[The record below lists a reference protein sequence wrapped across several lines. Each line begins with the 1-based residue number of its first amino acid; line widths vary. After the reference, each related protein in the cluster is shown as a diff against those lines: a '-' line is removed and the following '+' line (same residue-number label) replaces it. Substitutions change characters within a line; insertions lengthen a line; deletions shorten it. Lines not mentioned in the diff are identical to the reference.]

1 MKYTSAARGLRPP
14 ARRVGETKEEIES
27 MRKSTL
33 TRTESTVQDT
43 VAAIASDEIAA
54 LAYQL
59 WNERGCPAGS
69 PDEDWFRAEAELNN
83 RNEAV
88 AAA

>member
-1 MKYTSAARGLRPP
+1 MRRAGCAHPRAAGQ
-14 ARRVGETKEEIES
+14 TKEEIES

-33 TRTESTVQDT
+33 TKTESTVQDT
-43 VAAIASDEIAA
+43 VAATASDEIAA

-69 PDEDWFRAEAELNN
+69 PDEDWFS
-83 RNEAV
+83 V
-88 AAA
+88 

>member
-1 MKYTSAARGLRPP
+1 
-14 ARRVGETKEEIES
+14 

-33 TRTESTVQDT
+33 TTTESTAQDM
-43 VAAIASDEIAA
+43 VATIASDEIAA

-59 WNERGCPAGS
+59 WNERGCPIGS

-83 RNEAV
+83 RKE
-88 AAA
+88 AAAAA

>member
-1 MKYTSAARGLRPP
+1 
-14 ARRVGETKEEIES
+14 

-33 TRTESTVQDT
+33 TKTESTVQDT
-43 VAAIASDEIAA
+43 VAATASDEIAA

-83 RNEAV
+83 RSE
-88 AAA
+88 AAAAA